1 MLSLVE
7 GKRKGWGETGKK
19 WGRGRIKAVVVE
31 RGGGRGGGGGGGGG
45 RGGGRG
51 EGGEED
57 EIKTPEL

>member
-19 WGRGRIKAVVVE
+19 WGGGRIKVVVE
-31 RGGGRGGGGGGGGG
+31 RG
-45 RGGGRG
+45 
-51 EGGEED
+51 GGEED

>member
-19 WGRGRIKAVVVE
+19 WGGGIKAVVVE
-31 RGGGRGGGGGGGGG
+31 RRG
-45 RGGGRG
+45 
-51 EGGEED
+51 GGEED